1 MKRRKRFKRKIKR
14 LIERIPY
21 ILGAIV
27 FIWFILSWAEVT
39 THSMDDHYDYWDS
52 NMFVMMTESLVEE

>member
-21 ILGAIV
+21 ILGTIV

-39 THSMDDHYDYWDS
+39 THSMDDHYDYWDL

>member
-27 FIWFILSWAEVT
+27 FTWFVLSWVEVT
-39 THSMDDHYDYWDS
+39 THNMDDYHDYWDS